1 MPDRES
7 QEFKVILVY
16 KVSSR
21 SQGYTETLSQKK
33 KREKEKETDA

>member
-21 SQGYTETLSQKK
+21 SQGYTETLSQK
-33 KREKEKETDA
+33 RETERQMPDAE